1 MEGHRPGRRLPEA
14 RGYRHPDCRFADGW
28 TSRRRTLLGLAWPT
42 RRAASAFSTLSTW
55 RHISDENYVASR
67 AASPSQCDMFPSQGR
82 EMGKGVIGGCSPN
95 GARVLT
101 ARSRHP
107 AAGRGHPGGKVTKLP
122 NLARRGPILSSRPHS
137 TSLARYPPIRLA
149 AYPPSAAL
157 GRRHRRTASPAP
169 AGADR
174 GRGGR
179 RGRGAADHLVARR
192 GWQGGHR
199 GVHPTAR
206 ALTSNGRSQ
215 R

>member
-1 MEGHRPGRRLPEA
+1 MGGPVGEGPSSASHGRRVA
-14 RGYRHPDCRFADGW
+14 RPRLSPPCQRGG
-28 TSRRRTLLGLAWPT
+28 TSATRTMSP
-42 RRAASAFSTLSTW
+42 AAPP
-55 RHISDENYVASR
+55 
-67 AASPSQCDMFPSQGR
+67 ASPSQCDMFPSQGR

>member
-1 MEGHRPGRRLPEA
+1 MGGPVGEGPSSASHGRRVA
-14 RGYRHPDCRFADGW
+14 RPRLSPPCQRGG
-28 TSRRRTLLGLAWPT
+28 TSATRTMSP
-42 RRAASAFSTLSTW
+42 AAPP
-55 RHISDENYVASR
+55 
-67 AASPSQCDMFPSQGR
+67 ASPSQCDMFPSQGR

-122 NLARRGPILSSRPHS
+122 HLARRGPILSSRPHS

>member
-1 MEGHRPGRRLPEA
+1 MGGPVGEGPSSASHGRRVA
-14 RGYRHPDCRFADGW
+14 RPRLSPPCQRGG
-28 TSRRRTLLGLAWPT
+28 TSATRTMSP
-42 RRAASAFSTLSTW
+42 AAPP
-55 RHISDENYVASR
+55 
-67 AASPSQCDMFPSQGR
+67 ASPSQCDMFPSQGR

-169 AGADR
+169 ALPESHISEIFRNVSDNNGLR
-174 GRGGR
+174 PHIRFEPSGFLRSPI
-179 RGRGAADHLVARR
+179 L
-192 GWQGGHR
+192 
-199 GVHPTAR
+199 PTASENS
-206 ALTSNGRSQ
+206 ALDRSDSDVAANEQ
-215 R
+215 DVCIP